1 MKKLNYLALLVLGI
15 VLISCGGKNS
25 ESKEGKEGKEVEV
38 KIATITDCLITELN
52 GIDAKKN
59 ITKKGTKDLY
69 TGLAVE
75 KDQNDSIIRKVE
87 IKNGWLIKDANLK
100 KIQNKYIITKEF
112 NYENGE
118 ITDDNFELSFSNGL
132 EETKILSYVSECS
145 PIGDCHD
152 SFYDISIFTDS
163 SDDIFKISFTANKES
178 SYNFLK
184 YFIVDE
190 YNQDFTL
197 YCQQRWEIREISLE
211 KVYQILDAMKKEL
224 PHFDYWKK

>member
-1 MKKLNYLALLVLGI
+1 M
-15 VLISCGGKNS
+15 
-25 ESKEGKEGKEVEV
+25 
-38 KIATITDCLITELN
+38 
-52 GIDAKKN
+52 
-59 ITKKGTKDLY
+59 
-69 TGLAVE
+69 
-75 KDQNDSIIRKVE
+75 
-87 IKNGWLIKDANLK
+87 IKDVNLK
-100 KIQNKYIITKEF
+100 KIQNKYIIIKEI